1 MVKFL
6 LQRPIAVTMTFV
18 AIMLLGFATFNQLPV
33 SLLPSI
39 PIPEI
44 NVQATAPE
52 LSAQQIDNGVAKPL
66 RRQLMQVGGLKEI
79 TRSKLDFD

>member
-1 MVKFL
+1 MVKYL

-39 PIPEI
+39 PVPEI
-44 NVQATAPE
+44 NVPAAAPE
-52 LSAQQIDNGVAKPL
+52 LSAQQVASAVASP
-66 RRQLMQVGGLKEI
+66 
-79 TRSKLDFD
+79 